1 MMKPLVSVVVP
12 CYNQGIYLREAVE
25 SVLASSY
32 ENIEIIVVDDG
43 STELETLEVWKGF
56 SMPKTR
62 VIHQENRGPSVARNH
77 AIAEGKGKY
86 ILPLDADDKIS
97 ADLIERSVDV
107 LEENS
112 RVGIVGHQT
121 ELFGVEQRVWGP
133 RYRFPEIL
141 GRNCLVCSCM
151 FRREDW
157 ELVGGYNAN
166 MLYGWEDYDFWL
178 SIIELGRDVFQ
189 FDEVMFYYRKHG
201 VSRTDECADKAKHE
215 ATVKQLIKNH
225 LDLYL
230 AHPEELCALVGEV
243 KMKKRYLR
251 RVRILAACVVLLA
264 LALLG
269 VIGAWLFV

>member
-32 ENIEIIVVDDG
+32 ENIEIIIVDDG

-62 VIHQENRGPSVARNH
+62 VIHQENQGLAMARNNG
-77 AIAEGKGKY
+77 IAEAKGKY

-97 ADLIERSVDV
+97 SDLIERSVDV
-107 LEENS
+107 LEQDA

-121 ELFGVEQRVWGP
+121 ELFGAEQRVWAP

-157 ELVGGYNAN
+157 ALVGGYNSN
-166 MLYGWEDYDFWL
+166 MVYGWEDHDFWL
-178 SIIELGRDVFQ
+178 SIIELGREVFQ

-201 VSRTDECADKAKHE
+201 VSMLSSMTEDHNVLMRN
-215 ATVKQLIKNH
+215 QLVKNH

-230 AHPEELCALVGEV
+230 THPDELCILLSER
-243 KMKKRYLR
+243 KMKKRYLK

-269 VIGAWLFV
+269 VLGAWLFV